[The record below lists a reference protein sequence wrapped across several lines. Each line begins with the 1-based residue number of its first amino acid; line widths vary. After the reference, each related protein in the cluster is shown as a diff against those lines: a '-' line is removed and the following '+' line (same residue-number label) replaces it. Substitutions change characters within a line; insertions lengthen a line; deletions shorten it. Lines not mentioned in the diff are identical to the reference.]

1 MPCLFYKVYG
11 IIVEKNVE
19 VLMGGYAMSK
29 LNVDQKT
36 IKDLLQDK
44 KSDFLIPDYQRPY
57 AWGET
62 ECQTL
67 WDDIFTFAIPDE
79 GRTEFDSNSEYFLGP
94 IVTFKN
100 KDDGRMEV
108 IDGQQRLTT
117 LMLLLRAFYAKFGH
131 MQDEASLLTK
141 QNIEKCLWKTN
152 EFGKPNINALK
163 IDSEVATDKD
173 KEEFLE
179 ILRTGIVEKTQK
191 SSYAANY
198 RFLQACIDTF
208 LNNYPSYFAYLP
220 TRIMNN
226 CILLP
231 IEAESQDTA
240 LRIFSTLNDRGKP
253 LSDADIFKA
262 QFYKF
267 YSDLGQKEAF
277 TRRWKQLEELCEKI
291 FYPSTGTPMDELFTR
306 YMYYVRACKGIKSS
320 TTEALRKFYEKDSY
334 SLLKNEET
342 FENLVV
348 LAHFW
353 EDISNQDKDRFSLRV
368 LRRLFVL
375 NYAPNGMWTY
385 FVSVYFMQNK
395 DACGLLD
402 DDAFFAFLKK
412 ITAFIWTYAV
422 INPGVNA
429 LRTPVYAEM
438 VNIVN
443 QQPVAFSEF
452 RFDAEKVK
460 SMFSNFTFSNARPI
474 TKAMVTWWA
483 FQDEAQ
489 ELLSLE
495 TVFETE
501 HIYPS
506 ERQNKE
512 KSLHDAR
519 SLESLGNKALLEKRI
534 NIRASDYRFA
544 DKKKYY
550 TGFTSTRGQEKE
562 GTQVRELIT
571 LAHNASDFTESDIQM
586 RNERIMQAFLDFL
599 RDNELLQQLDTGEM

>member
-1 MPCLFYKVYG
+1 
-11 IIVEKNVE
+11 
-19 VLMGGYAMSK
+19 MSK

-36 IKDLLQDK
+36 VKDLFQNK

-67 WDDIFTFAIPDE
+67 WDDILAFAIPDD

-100 KDDGRMEV
+100 DSRKTEV

-152 EFGKPNINALK
+152 EFGKPDMSALK

-173 KEEFLE
+173 KEEFLK
-179 ILRTGIVEKTQK
+179 ILRTGELEKTQK
-191 SSYAANY
+191 SSYATNY
-198 RFLQACIDTF
+198 KFFQCCIDAF
-208 LNNYPSYFAYLP
+208 LYNYPSYFAYLP

-267 YSDLGQKEAF
+267 YSGLGKKEDF
-277 TRRWKQLEELCEKI
+277 TQRWKQLEELCEKI
-291 FYPSTGTPMDELFTR
+291 FHPNTGTPMDELFTR
-306 YMYYVRACKGIKSS
+306 YMYYIRACKGIKSS

-334 SLLKNEET
+334 GLLKSEET
-342 FENLVV
+342 FEDLIV

-385 FVSVYFMQNK
+385 FVSVYFMANK
-395 DACGLLD
+395 DTNGLLD
-402 DDAFFAFLKK
+402 DDTFFAFLKK
-412 ITAFIWTYAV
+412 ITGFIWTYAV
-422 INPGVNA
+422 TNPGVNA

-443 QQPVAFSEF
+443 QQPIAFSEY

-460 SMFSNFTFSNARPI
+460 SMFSNFTFSNSRPI

-483 FQDEAQ
+483 FQDETQ

-512 KSLHDAR
+512 KTLHDAR

-550 TGFTSTRGQEKE
+550 IGFTSSRGQERK
-562 GTQVRELIT
+562 GTQIQELIN
-571 LAHNASDFTESDIQM
+571 LAHTASDFTEDNIQA
-586 RNERIMQAFLDFL
+586 RNSAIMQAFIDFL
-599 RDNELLQQLDTGEM
+599 QNNGLLK